1 MVELLYAIYNSNWRI
16 DWPRISSLTA
26 EKKKHFWKK
35 KSFTRRNG
43 ITPVHVYGLK
53 SDSLSL
59 QANEKDLISVLKS
72 AGRTTPVSIKT
83 KDGEE
88 TITIV
93 REVDRHAVSGN
104 IQHVDFLRVDI
115 NEEVE
120 SPVPVI
126 LINQDKAPGTAGG
139 AGVVT
144 QGTFE
149 ITVRAKPFDMP
160 SELEADCSV
169 LVDLDAAILSNDI
182 ILGDGVS
189 LSSSSD
195 DRIAWIQPQELSLM
209 NLQFLRKVLLK
220 KGMNLQ
226 KILLNLTN
234 SKQALLKNH
243 SQKIN

>member
-1 MVELLYAIYNSNWRI
+1 MAKNIILNVENRNTFGKKNR
-16 DWPRISSLTA
+16 SL
-26 EKKKHFWKK
+26 
-35 KSFTRRNG
+35 RRNG

-59 QANEKDLISVLKS
+59 QANKKDLISVLKS
-72 AGRTTPVSIKT
+72 AGRTTPVSIKI

-93 REVDRHAVSGN
+93 REIDRHAVSGD
-104 IQHVDFLRVDI
+104 IQHVDFLRVDV

-160 SELEADCSV
+160 NELEADCSV
-169 LVDLDAAILSNDI
+169 LDDLEATILSSDI
-182 ILGDGVS
+182 MLGEGVS

-195 DRIAWIQPQELSLM
+195 DRIAWIQPPRVVVEETADSEEGTSEDGDESAEDSNASDEQQES
-209 NLQFLRKVLLK
+209 
-220 KGMNLQ
+220 
-226 KILLNLTN
+226 T
-234 SKQALLKNH
+234 SE
-243 SQKIN
+243 

>member
-1 MVELLYAIYNSNWRI
+1 LENRLAKNIILNVEKRNTFGKKNR
-16 DWPRISSLTA
+16 SL
-26 EKKKHFWKK
+26 
-35 KSFTRRNG
+35 RRNG

-195 DRIAWIQPQELSLM
+195 DRIAWIQPPRVVVDEPTVSEEGTTEEGDESAEDSTESDEQ
-209 NLQFLRKVLLK
+209 
-220 KGMNLQ
+220 
-226 KILLNLTN
+226 
-234 SKQALLKNH
+234 QA
-243 SQKIN
+243 STSEES

>member
-1 MVELLYAIYNSNWRI
+1 MAKNIILNVENRNTFGKKNR
-16 DWPRISSLTA
+16 SL
-26 EKKKHFWKK
+26 
-35 KSFTRRNG
+35 RRNG

-59 QANEKDLISVLKS
+59 QANKKDLISVLKS
-72 AGRTTPVSIKT
+72 AGRTTPVSIKI

-93 REVDRHAVSGN
+93 REIDRHAVSGD
-104 IQHVDFLRVDI
+104 IQHVDFLRVDV

-160 SELEADCSV
+160 NELEADCSV
-169 LVDLDAAILSNDI
+169 LDDLEATILSSDI
-182 ILGDGVS
+182 MLGEGVS

-195 DRIAWIQPQELSLM
+195 DRIAWIQPPRVVVEETADSEEGTSEEGDESADNASDEQQES
-209 NLQFLRKVLLK
+209 
-220 KGMNLQ
+220 
-226 KILLNLTN
+226 T
-234 SKQALLKNH
+234 SEE
-243 SQKIN
+243 S

>member
-1 MVELLYAIYNSNWRI
+1 MAKNIILNVENRNTFGKKNR
-16 DWPRISSLTA
+16 SL
-26 EKKKHFWKK
+26 
-35 KSFTRRNG
+35 RRNG

-59 QANEKDLISVLKS
+59 QANKKDLISVLKS
-72 AGRTTPVSIKT
+72 AGRTTPVSIKI

-93 REVDRHAVSGN
+93 REIDRHAVSGD
-104 IQHVDFLRVDI
+104 IQHVDFLRVDV

-144 QGTFE
+144 HGTVE

-160 SELEADCSV
+160 NELEADCSV
-169 LVDLDAAILSNDI
+169 LDDLEATILSSDI
-182 ILGDGVS
+182 MLGEGVS

-195 DRIAWIQPQELSLM
+195 DRIAWIQPPRVVVEETADSDDEM
-209 NLQFLRKVLLK
+209 ESW
-220 KGMNLQ
+220 GESH
-226 KILLNLTN
+226 TGD
-234 SKQALLKNH
+234 S
-243 SQKIN
+243 

>member
-1 MVELLYAIYNSNWRI
+1 MDKNIILNVENRNTFGKKNR
-16 DWPRISSLTA
+16 SL
-26 EKKKHFWKK
+26 
-35 KSFTRRNG
+35 RRNG

-59 QANEKDLISVLKS
+59 QANKKDLISVLKS
-72 AGRTTPVSIKT
+72 AGRTTPVSNKI

-93 REVDRHAVSGN
+93 REIDRHAVSGD
-104 IQHVDFLRVDI
+104 IQHVDFLRVDV

-160 SELEADCSV
+160 NELEADCSV
-169 LVDLDAAILSNDI
+169 LDDLEATILSSDI
-182 ILGDGVS
+182 MLGEGVS

-195 DRIAWIQPQELSLM
+195 DRIAWIQPPRVVVEETADSEEGTSEEGDESAEDSNASDEQQES
-209 NLQFLRKVLLK
+209 
-220 KGMNLQ
+220 
-226 KILLNLTN
+226 T
-234 SKQALLKNH
+234 SEE
-243 SQKIN
+243 S

>member
-1 MVELLYAIYNSNWRI
+1 MAKNIILNVENRNTFGKKNR
-16 DWPRISSLTA
+16 SL
-26 EKKKHFWKK
+26 
-35 KSFTRRNG
+35 RRNG

-59 QANEKDLISVLKS
+59 QANKKDLISVLKS
-72 AGRTTPVSIKT
+72 AGRTTPVSIKI

-93 REVDRHAVSGN
+93 REIDRHAVSGD

-160 SELEADCSV
+160 NELEADCSV
-169 LVDLDAAILSNDI
+169 LDDLEATILSSDI
-182 ILGDGVS
+182 MLGEGVS

-195 DRIAWIQPQELSLM
+195 DRIAWIQPPRVVVEETADSEEGTSEEGDESAEDSNASDEQQES
-209 NLQFLRKVLLK
+209 
-220 KGMNLQ
+220 
-226 KILLNLTN
+226 T
-234 SKQALLKNH
+234 SEE
-243 SQKIN
+243 S

>member
-1 MVELLYAIYNSNWRI
+1 MAKNIILNVENRNTFGKKNR
-16 DWPRISSLTA
+16 SL
-26 EKKKHFWKK
+26 
-35 KSFTRRNG
+35 RRNG

-59 QANEKDLISVLKS
+59 QANKKDLISVLKS
-72 AGRTTPVSIKT
+72 AGRTTPVSIKI

-93 REVDRHAVSGN
+93 REIDRHAVSGD
-104 IQHVDFLRVDI
+104 IQHVDFLRVDV

-149 ITVRAKPFDMP
+149 ITVREKPFDMP
-160 SELEADCSV
+160 NELEADCSV
-169 LVDLDAAILSNDI
+169 LDDLEATILSSDI
-182 ILGDGVS
+182 MLGEGVS

-195 DRIAWIQPQELSLM
+195 DRIAWIQPPRVVVEETADSEEGTSEEGDESAEDSNASDEQQES
-209 NLQFLRKVLLK
+209 
-220 KGMNLQ
+220 
-226 KILLNLTN
+226 T
-234 SKQALLKNH
+234 SEE
-243 SQKIN
+243 S

>member
-1 MVELLYAIYNSNWRI
+1 MAKNIVLNVENRNTFGKKNR
-16 DWPRISSLTA
+16 SL
-26 EKKKHFWKK
+26 
-35 KSFTRRNG
+35 RRNG

-72 AGRTTPVSIKT
+72 AGRTTPVNIKN

-93 REVDRHAVSGN
+93 REIDRHAVSGD

-120 SPVPVI
+120 SPVPVV

-149 ITVRAKPFDMP
+149 ITVKAKPFDMP
-160 SELEADCSV
+160 NELEADCSV
-169 LVDLDAAILSNDI
+169 LVDLEAAILASDI
-182 ILGDGVS
+182 ILGEGVS
-189 LSSSSD
+189 LSSGSD
-195 DRIAWIQPQELSLM
+195 DRIAWIQPPRVIVEDETVVSDEDSLEGGEESAEE
-209 NLQFLRKVLLK
+209 NTAEGEQ
-220 KGMNLQ
+220 
-226 KILLNLTN
+226 TP
-234 SKQALLKNH
+234 ST
-243 SQKIN
+243 SEDS

>member
-1 MVELLYAIYNSNWRI
+1 MAKNIILNVENRNTFGKKNR
-16 DWPRISSLTA
+16 SL
-26 EKKKHFWKK
+26 
-35 KSFTRRNG
+35 RRNG

-59 QANEKDLISVLKS
+59 QANKKDLISVLKS
-72 AGRTTPVSIKT
+72 AGRTTPVSIKI

-93 REVDRHAVSGN
+93 REIDRHAVSGD
-104 IQHVDFLRVDI
+104 IQHVDFLRVDV

-160 SELEADCSV
+160 NELEADCSV
-169 LVDLDAAILSNDI
+169 LDDLEATILSSDI
-182 ILGDGVS
+182 MLGEGVS

-195 DRIAWIQPQELSLM
+195 DRIAWIQPPRVVVDETADSEEGTTEEGDESAEDSNASDEQQES
-209 NLQFLRKVLLK
+209 
-220 KGMNLQ
+220 
-226 KILLNLTN
+226 T
-234 SKQALLKNH
+234 SEE
-243 SQKIN
+243 S

>member
-1 MVELLYAIYNSNWRI
+1 MENRLAKNIILNVEKRNTFGKKNR
-16 DWPRISSLTA
+16 SL
-26 EKKKHFWKK
+26 
-35 KSFTRRNG
+35 RRNG

-53 SDSLSL
+53 YDSLSL
-59 QANEKDLISVLKS
+59 QANKKDLISVLRS
-72 AGRTTPVSIKT
+72 AGRTTPVSIKI

-93 REVDRHAVSGN
+93 REIDRHAVSGD
-104 IQHVDFLRVDI
+104 IQHVDFLRVDV

-160 SELEADCSV
+160 NELEADCSV
-169 LVDLDAAILSNDI
+169 LDDLEATILSSDI
-182 ILGDGVS
+182 MLGEGVS

-195 DRIAWIQPQELSLM
+195 DRIAWIQPPRVVVEETADSEEGTSEEGDESAEDSNASDEQQES
-209 NLQFLRKVLLK
+209 
-220 KGMNLQ
+220 
-226 KILLNLTN
+226 T
-234 SKQALLKNH
+234 SEE
-243 SQKIN
+243 S

>member
-1 MVELLYAIYNSNWRI
+1 MENRLAKNIILNVENRNTFGKKNR
-16 DWPRISSLTA
+16 SL
-26 EKKKHFWKK
+26 
-35 KSFTRRNG
+35 RRNG

-59 QANEKDLISVLKS
+59 QANKKDLISVLKS
-72 AGRTTPVSIKT
+72 AGMTTPVSIKI

-93 REVDRHAVSGN
+93 REIDRHAVSGD
-104 IQHVDFLRVDI
+104 IQHVDFLRVDV

-160 SELEADCSV
+160 NELEADCSV
-169 LVDLDAAILSNDI
+169 LDDLEATILSSDI
-182 ILGDGVS
+182 MLGEGVS

-195 DRIAWIQPQELSLM
+195 DRIAWIQPPRVVVEETADSEEGTSEEGDESAEDSNASDEQQES
-209 NLQFLRKVLLK
+209 
-220 KGMNLQ
+220 
-226 KILLNLTN
+226 T
-234 SKQALLKNH
+234 SEE
-243 SQKIN
+243 S

>member
-1 MVELLYAIYNSNWRI
+1 MENRLAKNIILNVENRNTFGKKNR
-16 DWPRISSLTA
+16 SL
-26 EKKKHFWKK
+26 
-35 KSFTRRNG
+35 RRNG

-72 AGRTTPVSIKT
+72 AGRTTPVSIKI

-93 REVDRHAVSGN
+93 REIDRHAVSGN

-149 ITVRAKPFDMP
+149 ITVKAKPFDMP
-160 SELEADCSV
+160 NELEADCSV
-169 LVDLDAAILSNDI
+169 LTDLEVSILSSDI
-182 ILGDGVS
+182 VLGEGVS

-195 DRIAWIQPQELSLM
+195 DRIAWIQPPRVVVETTVSDEEASQEGDESSEDSTASDE
-209 NLQFLRKVLLK
+209 N
-220 KGMNLQ
+220 
-226 KILLNLTN
+226 
-234 SKQALLKNH
+234 QAT
-243 SQKIN
+243 SSDDS

>member
-1 MVELLYAIYNSNWRI
+1 MENRLAKNIILNVENRNTFGKKNR
-16 DWPRISSLTA
+16 SL
-26 EKKKHFWKK
+26 
-35 KSFTRRNG
+35 RRNG

-59 QANEKDLISVLKS
+59 QANKKDLISVLKS
-72 AGRTTPVSIKT
+72 AGRTTPVSIKI

-93 REVDRHAVSGN
+93 REIDRHAVSGD
-104 IQHVDFLRVDI
+104 IQHVDFLRVDV

-160 SELEADCSV
+160 NELEADCSV
-169 LVDLDAAILSNDI
+169 LDDLEATILSSDI
-182 ILGDGVS
+182 MLGEGVS

-195 DRIAWIQPQELSLM
+195 DRIAWIQPPRVVVEETADSEEGTSEDGDESAEDSNASDEQQES
-209 NLQFLRKVLLK
+209 
-220 KGMNLQ
+220 
-226 KILLNLTN
+226 T
-234 SKQALLKNH
+234 SEE
-243 SQKIN
+243 S

>member
-1 MVELLYAIYNSNWRI
+1 MENRLAKNIILNVENRNTFGKKNR
-16 DWPRISSLTA
+16 SL
-26 EKKKHFWKK
+26 
-35 KSFTRRNG
+35 RRNG

-59 QANEKDLISVLKS
+59 QANKKDLISVLKS
-72 AGRTTPVSIKT
+72 AGRTTPVSIKI

-93 REVDRHAVSGN
+93 REIDRHAVSGD
-104 IQHVDFLRVDI
+104 IQHVDFLRVDV

-160 SELEADCSV
+160 NELEADCSV
-169 LVDLDAAILSNDI
+169 LDDLEATILSSDI
-182 ILGDGVS
+182 MLGEGVS

-195 DRIAWIQPQELSLM
+195 DRIAWIQPPRVVVEETADSEEGTSEEGDESAEDSNASDEQQES
-209 NLQFLRKVLLK
+209 
-220 KGMNLQ
+220 
-226 KILLNLTN
+226 T
-234 SKQALLKNH
+234 SEE
-243 SQKIN
+243 S

>member
-1 MVELLYAIYNSNWRI
+1 MAKNIILNVENRNTFGKKNR
-16 DWPRISSLTA
+16 SL
-26 EKKKHFWKK
+26 
-35 KSFTRRNG
+35 RRNG

-59 QANEKDLISVLKS
+59 QANKKDLISVLKS
-72 AGRTTPVSIKT
+72 AGRTTPVSIKI

-93 REVDRHAVSGN
+93 REIDRHAVSGD
-104 IQHVDFLRVDI
+104 IQHVDFLRVDV

-160 SELEADCSV
+160 NELEADCSV
-169 LVDLDAAILSNDI
+169 LDDLEATILSSDI
-182 ILGDGVS
+182 MLGEGVS

-195 DRIAWIQPQELSLM
+195 DRIAWIQPPRVVVEETTDSEEGTSEEGDESAEDSNGTDEQQES
-209 NLQFLRKVLLK
+209 
-220 KGMNLQ
+220 
-226 KILLNLTN
+226 
-234 SKQALLKNH
+234 S
-243 SQKIN
+243 SEES

>member
-1 MVELLYAIYNSNWRI
+1 MAKNIILNVENRNTFGKKNR
-16 DWPRISSLTA
+16 SL
-26 EKKKHFWKK
+26 
-35 KSFTRRNG
+35 RRNG

-59 QANEKDLISVLKS
+59 QANKKDLISVLKS
-72 AGRTTPVSIKT
+72 AGRTTPVSIKI

-93 REVDRHAVSGN
+93 REIDRHAVSGD
-104 IQHVDFLRVDI
+104 IQHVDFLRVDV

-160 SELEADCSV
+160 NELEADCSV
-169 LVDLDAAILSNDI
+169 LDDLEATILSSDI
-182 ILGDGVS
+182 MLGEGVS

-195 DRIAWIQPQELSLM
+195 DRIAWIQPPRVVVEETAESEEGTSEEGDESAEDSNASDEQQES
-209 NLQFLRKVLLK
+209 
-220 KGMNLQ
+220 
-226 KILLNLTN
+226 T
-234 SKQALLKNH
+234 SEE
-243 SQKIN
+243 S

>member
-1 MVELLYAIYNSNWRI
+1 LAKNIILNVENRNTFGKKNR
-16 DWPRISSLTA
+16 SL
-26 EKKKHFWKK
+26 
-35 KSFTRRNG
+35 RRNG

-59 QANEKDLISVLKS
+59 QANKKDLISVLKS
-72 AGRTTPVSIKT
+72 AGRTTPVSIKI

-93 REVDRHAVSGN
+93 REIDRHAVSGD
-104 IQHVDFLRVDI
+104 IQHVDFLRVDV

-160 SELEADCSV
+160 NELEADCSV
-169 LVDLDAAILSNDI
+169 LDDLEATILSSDI
-182 ILGDGVS
+182 MLGEGVS

-195 DRIAWIQPQELSLM
+195 DRIAWIQPPRVVVEETADSEEGTSEEGDESAEDSNASDEQQES
-209 NLQFLRKVLLK
+209 
-220 KGMNLQ
+220 
-226 KILLNLTN
+226 T
-234 SKQALLKNH
+234 SEE
-243 SQKIN
+243 S

>member
-1 MVELLYAIYNSNWRI
+1 MAKNIILNVENRNTFGKKNR
-16 DWPRISSLTA
+16 SL
-26 EKKKHFWKK
+26 
-35 KSFTRRNG
+35 RRNG
-43 ITPVHVYGLK
+43 ITPVHIYGLK

-59 QANEKDLISVLKS
+59 QANKKDLISVLKS
-72 AGRTTPVSIKT
+72 AGRTTPVSIKI

-93 REVDRHAVSGN
+93 REIDRHAVSGD
-104 IQHVDFLRVDI
+104 IQHVDFLRVDV

-160 SELEADCSV
+160 NELEADCSV
-169 LVDLDAAILSNDI
+169 LDDLEATILSSDI
-182 ILGDGVS
+182 MLGEGVS

-195 DRIAWIQPQELSLM
+195 DRIAWIQPPRVVVEETADSEEGTSEEGDESAEDSNASDEQQES
-209 NLQFLRKVLLK
+209 
-220 KGMNLQ
+220 
-226 KILLNLTN
+226 T
-234 SKQALLKNH
+234 SEE
-243 SQKIN
+243 S

>member
-1 MVELLYAIYNSNWRI
+1 MAKNIILNVEKRN
-16 DWPRISSLTA
+16 TFG
-26 EKKKHFWKK
+26 KKNRAL
-35 KSFTRRNG
+35 RRNG

-59 QANEKDLISVLKS
+59 QANEKDLISVLRN
-72 AGRTTPVSIKT
+72 AGRTTPVSIKM

-93 REVDRHAVSGN
+93 REVDKHAVSGD

-149 ITVRAKPFDMP
+149 ITVKAKPFDMP
-160 SELEADCSV
+160 NELEADCSV
-169 LVDLDAAILSNDI
+169 LNDLEASILSSDI
-182 ILGDGVS
+182 KLGEGVS

-195 DRIAWIQPQELSLM
+195 DRIAWIQPPRVVVETTDEADSTTEAGVESAEDSTGTDEQQSSSPE
-209 NLQFLRKVLLK
+209 
-220 KGMNLQ
+220 
-226 KILLNLTN
+226 
-234 SKQALLKNH
+234 
-243 SQKIN
+243 

>member
-1 MVELLYAIYNSNWRI
+1 MAKNIILNVENRNTFGKKNR
-16 DWPRISSLTA
+16 SL
-26 EKKKHFWKK
+26 
-35 KSFTRRNG
+35 RRNG

-59 QANEKDLISVLKS
+59 QANKKDLISVLKS
-72 AGRTTPVSIKT
+72 AGRTTPVSIKI

-93 REVDRHAVSGN
+93 REIDRHAVSGD
-104 IQHVDFLRVDI
+104 IQHVDFLRVDV

-160 SELEADCSV
+160 NELEADCSV
-169 LVDLDAAILSNDI
+169 LDDLEATILSSDI
-182 ILGDGVS
+182 MLGEGVS

-195 DRIAWIQPQELSLM
+195 DRIAWIQPPRVVVEETADSEEGSSEEGDESAEDSNASDEQQES
-209 NLQFLRKVLLK
+209 
-220 KGMNLQ
+220 
-226 KILLNLTN
+226 T
-234 SKQALLKNH
+234 SEE
-243 SQKIN
+243 S

>member
-1 MVELLYAIYNSNWRI
+1 MAKNIILNVENRNTFGKKNR
-16 DWPRISSLTA
+16 SL
-26 EKKKHFWKK
+26 
-35 KSFTRRNG
+35 RRNG

-72 AGRTTPVSIKT
+72 AGRTTPVSIKI

-93 REVDRHAVSGN
+93 REIDRHAVSGN

-149 ITVRAKPFDMP
+149 ITVKAKPFDMP
-160 SELEADCSV
+160 NELEADCSV
-169 LVDLDAAILSNDI
+169 LTDLEVSILSSDI
-182 ILGDGVS
+182 VLGEGVS

-195 DRIAWIQPQELSLM
+195 DRIAWIQPPRVVVETTVSDEEASQEGDESSEDSTASGE
-209 NLQFLRKVLLK
+209 N
-220 KGMNLQ
+220 
-226 KILLNLTN
+226 
-234 SKQALLKNH
+234 QAT
-243 SQKIN
+243 SSDDS

>member
-1 MVELLYAIYNSNWRI
+1 MAKNIILNVENRN
-16 DWPRISSLTA
+16 TFG
-26 EKKKHFWKK
+26 KKNRAL
-35 KSFTRRNG
+35 RRNG

-59 QANEKDLISVLKS
+59 QANEKDLISVLRN
-72 AGRTTPVSIKT
+72 AGRTTPVSIKM

-93 REVDRHAVSGN
+93 REVDKHAVSGD

-149 ITVRAKPFDMP
+149 ITVKAKPFDMP
-160 SELEADCSV
+160 NELEADCSV
-169 LVDLDAAILSNDI
+169 LNDLEASILSSDI
-182 ILGDGVS
+182 KLGEGVS

-195 DRIAWIQPQELSLM
+195 DRIAWIQPPRVVVETTDEADSTTEVGVESAEDSTGTDEQQSSSPE
-209 NLQFLRKVLLK
+209 
-220 KGMNLQ
+220 
-226 KILLNLTN
+226 
-234 SKQALLKNH
+234 
-243 SQKIN
+243 

>member
-1 MVELLYAIYNSNWRI
+1 MENRLAKNIILNVENRNTFGKKNR
-16 DWPRISSLTA
+16 SL
-26 EKKKHFWKK
+26 
-35 KSFTRRNG
+35 RRNG

-59 QANEKDLISVLKS
+59 QANKKDLISVLKS
-72 AGRTTPVSIKT
+72 AGRTTPVSIKI

-93 REVDRHAVSGN
+93 REIDRHAVSGD
-104 IQHVDFLRVDI
+104 IQHVDFLRVDV

-160 SELEADCSV
+160 NELEADCSV
-169 LVDLDAAILSNDI
+169 LDDLEATILSSDI
-182 ILGDGVS
+182 MLGEGVS

-195 DRIAWIQPQELSLM
+195 DRIAWIQPPRVVVEETADSEEGTSEEGDESADNASDEQQES
-209 NLQFLRKVLLK
+209 
-220 KGMNLQ
+220 
-226 KILLNLTN
+226 T
-234 SKQALLKNH
+234 SEE
-243 SQKIN
+243 S

>member
-1 MVELLYAIYNSNWRI
+1 LAKNIILNVENRN
-16 DWPRISSLTA
+16 TFG
-26 EKKKHFWKK
+26 KKNRAL
-35 KSFTRRNG
+35 RRNG

-59 QANEKDLISVLKS
+59 QANEKDLISVLRN
-72 AGRTTPVSIKT
+72 AGRTTPVSIKM

-93 REVDRHAVSGN
+93 REVDKHAVSGD

-149 ITVRAKPFDMP
+149 ITVKAKPFDMP
-160 SELEADCSV
+160 NELEADCSV
-169 LVDLDAAILSNDI
+169 LNDLEASILSSDI
-182 ILGDGVS
+182 KLGEGVS

-195 DRIAWIQPQELSLM
+195 DRIAWIQPPRVVVETTDEADSTTEVGVESAEDSTGTDEQQSSSPE
-209 NLQFLRKVLLK
+209 
-220 KGMNLQ
+220 
-226 KILLNLTN
+226 
-234 SKQALLKNH
+234 
-243 SQKIN
+243 

>member
-1 MVELLYAIYNSNWRI
+1 MAKNIILNVENRNTFGKKNR
-16 DWPRISSLTA
+16 SL
-26 EKKKHFWKK
+26 
-35 KSFTRRNG
+35 RRNG

-59 QANEKDLISVLKS
+59 QANKKDLISVLKS
-72 AGRTTPVSIKT
+72 AGRTTPVSIKI

-93 REVDRHAVSGN
+93 REIDRHAVSGD
-104 IQHVDFLRVDI
+104 IQHVDFLRVDV

-160 SELEADCSV
+160 NELEADCSV
-169 LVDLDAAILSNDI
+169 LDDLEATILSSDI
-182 ILGDGVS
+182 MLGEGVS

-195 DRIAWIQPQELSLM
+195 DRIAWIQPPRVVVEETADSEEGTSEEGDESAEDSNASDEQQE
-209 NLQFLRKVLLK
+209 
-220 KGMNLQ
+220 
-226 KILLNLTN
+226 
-234 SKQALLKNH
+234 ALLKNL
-243 SQKIN
+243 SQKINY

>member
-1 MVELLYAIYNSNWRI
+1 MAKNIILNVENRNTFGKKNR
-16 DWPRISSLTA
+16 SL
-26 EKKKHFWKK
+26 
-35 KSFTRRNG
+35 RRNG

-53 SDSLSL
+53 FDSLSL

-93 REVDRHAVSGN
+93 REIDRHAVSGN

-149 ITVRAKPFDMP
+149 ITVKAKPFDMP
-160 SELEADCSV
+160 NELEVDCSV
-169 LVDLDAAILSNDI
+169 LTDLETSILSGDI
-182 ILGDGVS
+182 VLGEGVS

-195 DRIAWIQPQELSLM
+195 DRIAWIQPPRVIVETTVSEEEASEEGDESAEDSTVSDEQ
-209 NLQFLRKVLLK
+209 
-220 KGMNLQ
+220 
-226 KILLNLTN
+226 
-234 SKQALLKNH
+234 QA
-243 SQKIN
+243 SSSDDS

>member
-1 MVELLYAIYNSNWRI
+1 MAKNIILNVENRNTFGKKNR
-16 DWPRISSLTA
+16 SL
-26 EKKKHFWKK
+26 
-35 KSFTRRNG
+35 RRNG

-72 AGRTTPVSIKT
+72 AGRTTPVSIKI

-93 REVDRHAVSGN
+93 REIDRHAVSGN

-149 ITVRAKPFDMP
+149 ITVKAKPFDMP
-160 SELEADCSV
+160 NELEADCSV
-169 LVDLDAAILSNDI
+169 LTDLEVSILSSDI
-182 ILGDGVS
+182 VLGEGVS

-195 DRIAWIQPQELSLM
+195 DRIAWIQPPRVVVETTVSDEEASQEGDESSEDSTASDE
-209 NLQFLRKVLLK
+209 N
-220 KGMNLQ
+220 
-226 KILLNLTN
+226 
-234 SKQALLKNH
+234 QAT
-243 SQKIN
+243 SSDDS

>member
-1 MVELLYAIYNSNWRI
+1 MAKNIILNVENRNTFGKKNR
-16 DWPRISSLTA
+16 SL
-26 EKKKHFWKK
+26 
-35 KSFTRRNG
+35 RRNG

-59 QANEKDLISVLKS
+59 QANKKDLISVLKS
-72 AGRTTPVSIKT
+72 AGRTTPVSIKI

-93 REVDRHAVSGN
+93 REIDRHAVSGD
-104 IQHVDFLRVDI
+104 IQHVDFLRVDV

-160 SELEADCSV
+160 NELEADCSV
-169 LVDLDAAILSNDI
+169 LDDLEATILSSDI
-182 ILGDGVS
+182 MLGEGVS

-195 DRIAWIQPQELSLM
+195 DRIAWIQPPRVVVEETADSEEGSSEEGDESAEDSNASDEQQES
-209 NLQFLRKVLLK
+209 
-220 KGMNLQ
+220 
-226 KILLNLTN
+226 T
-234 SKQALLKNH
+234 SE
-243 SQKIN
+243 

>member
-1 MVELLYAIYNSNWRI
+1 MAKNIILNVENRNTFGKKNR
-16 DWPRISSLTA
+16 SL
-26 EKKKHFWKK
+26 
-35 KSFTRRNG
+35 RRNG

-59 QANEKDLISVLKS
+59 QANKKDLISVLKS
-72 AGRTTPVSIKT
+72 AGRTTPVSIKI

-93 REVDRHAVSGN
+93 REIDRHAVSGD
-104 IQHVDFLRVDI
+104 IQHVDFLRVDV

-160 SELEADCSV
+160 NELEADCSV
-169 LVDLDAAILSNDI
+169 LDDLEATILSSDI
-182 ILGDGVS
+182 MLGEGVS

-195 DRIAWIQPQELSLM
+195 DRIAWIQPPRVVVEETADSEEGTSEDGDESAEDSNASDEQQES
-209 NLQFLRKVLLK
+209 
-220 KGMNLQ
+220 
-226 KILLNLTN
+226 T
-234 SKQALLKNH
+234 SEE
-243 SQKIN
+243 S

>member
-1 MVELLYAIYNSNWRI
+1 MAKNIILNVENRNTFGKKNR
-16 DWPRISSLTA
+16 SL
-26 EKKKHFWKK
+26 
-35 KSFTRRNG
+35 RRNG

-59 QANEKDLISVLKS
+59 QANKKDLISVLKS
-72 AGRTTPVSIKT
+72 AGRTTPVSIKI

-93 REVDRHAVSGN
+93 REIDRHAVSGD
-104 IQHVDFLRVDI
+104 IQHVDFLRVDV

-160 SELEADCSV
+160 NELEADCSV
-169 LVDLDAAILSNDI
+169 LDDLEATILSSDI
-182 ILGDGVS
+182 MLGEGVS

-195 DRIAWIQPQELSLM
+195 DRIAWIQPPRVVVEETADSEEGTSEEGDESAEDSNASDEQQES
-209 NLQFLRKVLLK
+209 
-220 KGMNLQ
+220 
-226 KILLNLTN
+226 T
-234 SKQALLKNH
+234 SE
-243 SQKIN
+243 

>member
-1 MVELLYAIYNSNWRI
+1 MENRLAKNIVLNVENRNTFGKKNR
-16 DWPRISSLTA
+16 SL
-26 EKKKHFWKK
+26 
-35 KSFTRRNG
+35 RRNG

-72 AGRTTPVSIKT
+72 AGRTTPVNIKN

-93 REVDRHAVSGN
+93 REIDRHAVSGD

-120 SPVPVI
+120 SPVPVV

-149 ITVRAKPFDMP
+149 ITVKAKPFDMP
-160 SELEADCSV
+160 NELEADCSV
-169 LVDLDAAILSNDI
+169 LVDLEAAILASDI
-182 ILGDGVS
+182 ILGEGVS
-189 LSSSSD
+189 LSSGSD
-195 DRIAWIQPQELSLM
+195 DRIAWIQPPRVIVEDETVVSDEDSLEGGEESAEE
-209 NLQFLRKVLLK
+209 NTAEGEQ
-220 KGMNLQ
+220 
-226 KILLNLTN
+226 TP
-234 SKQALLKNH
+234 ST
-243 SQKIN
+243 SEDS

>member
-1 MVELLYAIYNSNWRI
+1 MAKNIILNVENRNTFGKKNR
-16 DWPRISSLTA
+16 SL
-26 EKKKHFWKK
+26 
-35 KSFTRRNG
+35 RRNG

-59 QANEKDLISVLKS
+59 QANKKDLISVLKS
-72 AGRTTPVSIKT
+72 AGRTTPVSIKI

-93 REVDRHAVSGN
+93 REIDRHAVSGD
-104 IQHVDFLRVDI
+104 IQHVDFLRVDV

-160 SELEADCSV
+160 NELEADCSV
-169 LVDLDAAILSNDI
+169 LDDLEATILSSDI
-182 ILGDGVS
+182 MLGEGVS

-195 DRIAWIQPQELSLM
+195 DRIAWIQPPRVVVEETADSEEGTSEEGDESAEDSNASDEQQES
-209 NLQFLRKVLLK
+209 
-220 KGMNLQ
+220 
-226 KILLNLTN
+226 T
-234 SKQALLKNH
+234 SEE
-243 SQKIN
+243 S

>member
-1 MVELLYAIYNSNWRI
+1 MAKNIILNVENRNTFGKKNR
-16 DWPRISSLTA
+16 SL
-26 EKKKHFWKK
+26 
-35 KSFTRRNG
+35 RRNG

-59 QANEKDLISVLKS
+59 QANKKDLISVLKS
-72 AGRTTPVSIKT
+72 AGRTTPVSIKI

-93 REVDRHAVSGN
+93 REIDRHAVSGD
-104 IQHVDFLRVDI
+104 IQHVDFLRVDV

-144 QGTFE
+144 QVTFE

-160 SELEADCSV
+160 NELEADWSG
-169 LVDLDAAILSNDI
+169 LDDLEATILSRDI
-182 ILGDGVS
+182 MLGEGVS

-195 DRIAWIQPQELSLM
+195 DRIAWIQPPRVVVEETADSEEGTSEEGDESAEDSNASDEQQES
-209 NLQFLRKVLLK
+209 
-220 KGMNLQ
+220 
-226 KILLNLTN
+226 T
-234 SKQALLKNH
+234 SEE
-243 SQKIN
+243 S

>member
-1 MVELLYAIYNSNWRI
+1 MAKNIILNVENRNTFGKKNR
-16 DWPRISSLTA
+16 SL
-26 EKKKHFWKK
+26 
-35 KSFTRRNG
+35 RRNG

-59 QANEKDLISVLKS
+59 QANKKDLISVLRS
-72 AGRTTPVSIKT
+72 AGRTTPVSIKI

-93 REVDRHAVSGN
+93 REIDRHAVSGD
-104 IQHVDFLRVDI
+104 IQHVDFLRVDV

-160 SELEADCSV
+160 NELEADCSV
-169 LVDLDAAILSNDI
+169 LDDLEATILSSDI
-182 ILGDGVS
+182 MLGEGVS

-195 DRIAWIQPQELSLM
+195 DRIAWIQPPRVVVEETADSEEGTSEEGDESAEDSNASDEQQES
-209 NLQFLRKVLLK
+209 
-220 KGMNLQ
+220 
-226 KILLNLTN
+226 T
-234 SKQALLKNH
+234 SEE
-243 SQKIN
+243 S